1 MLKQVT
7 LAALT
12 SAALASVSGA
22 AFAVGTGLPFTLD
35 EVGVTGIAVPQVTIA
50 DSFDFSY
57 SAKITQAN
65 DGSGPGG
72 VLDGDAFDES
82 GFLEVSSFKNGST
95 TSALALN
102 SPAIFGG
109 YGMYGIFTLA
119 GGATF
124 DGTGITAN
132 FTGGSLSLYI
142 DPDQDTTKTLG
153 VNGMSAT
160 ILGGNVE
167 DQFVGSASLTDGGN
181 AHLFAGLANGD
192 FEVVFSDWTLSPFG
206 STYFSA
212 PSPFH
217 MRVNFNGN
225 TTTVTPPGSV
235 IAPFTSTAD
244 GSGNAFF
251 NNNVPEP
258 TVLALLGL
266 ASLGVAF
273 TRRKI

>member
-12 SAALASVSGA
+12 TAALASVSGA
-22 AFAVGTGLPFTLD
+22 AFAVGTGLPFKVN
-35 EVGVTGIAVPQVTIA
+35 EVGVPGIVIPVSKTA

-57 SAKITQAN
+57 RAKITQQN
-65 DGSGPGG
+65 DGSGLGG
-72 VLDGDAFDES
+72 LLDGDAFAES
-82 GFLEVSSFKNGST
+82 GFLEVSSFKNGGST
-95 TSALALN
+95 VGLALN
-102 SPAIFGG
+102 GSVPAFGS
-109 YGMYGIFTLA
+109 YGMYGIFTLT
-119 GGATF
+119 GGATVA
-124 DGTGITAN
+124 GGGITAN
-132 FTGGSLSLYI
+132 FTGGSLSLFI

-153 VNGMSAT
+153 ANGNSAT
-160 ILGGNVE
+160 ILGGNGE
-167 DQFVGSASLTDGGN
+167 DMLIGSANITSGGN

-192 FEVVFSDWTLSPFG
+192 FEIVFSNWALSPFG

-225 TTTVTPPGSV
+225 TTTVAPPGSV
-235 IAPFTSTAD
+235 TAPFTSTAD

-251 NNNVPEP
+251 GIPEP

>member
-22 AFAVGTGLPFTLD
+22 AFAVGNGLPFTVSESSVPGILLAST
-35 EVGVTGIAVPQVTIA
+35 EVV

-57 SAKITQAN
+57 RAKITQAN
-65 DGSGPGG
+65 DGSGIGG
-72 VLDGDAFDES
+72 VLDGDAFSES
-82 GFLEVSSFKNGST
+82 GYLEVSSFKNGGST
-95 TSALALN
+95 AGLSLN
-102 SPAIFGG
+102 GNNLLGG
-109 YGMYGIFTLA
+109 YGIYGIFTLT

-124 DGTGITAN
+124 NGQGITAN
-132 FTGGSLSLYI
+132 FTGGSLALYI
-142 DPDQDTTKTLG
+142 DPDRDTTKTLG
-153 VNGMSAT
+153 ANGNSAT
-160 ILGGNVE
+160 ILGGNGE
-167 DQFVGSASLTDGGN
+167 DMLIGSAGITSGGN

-192 FEVVFSDWTLSPFG
+192 FEIVFSDWALSPFG

-217 MRVNFNGN
+217 MRVNFDGN

-235 IAPFTSTAD
+235 VAPFTSTAD

-251 NNNVPEP
+251 GEVPEP
-258 TVLALLGL
+258 AVLALLGL
-266 ASLGVAF
+266 ASLGMAF
-273 TRRKI
+273 TRRKN